1 MSGVQTGNF
10 RVDKKDATIRTTLDD
25 VQKEVKK

>member
-10 RVDKKDATIRTTLDD
+10 RVDKKDVTIRTTLDD